1 MKNEQLKAGEKE
13 TSMQATSNVTWDKKP
28 HSYNGM
34 SFSRLVFGPSL
45 LLFKL
50 DLLQSNMTP
59 LWIMPRSFRYSS
71 LLSGERNLNEDWG
84 REAAKGCSGWRWSDP
99 SRPQKSLMLHAM
111 IASHGTLSSPQKRE
125 SVWRGREHRHWS
137 CNMMMLMTARKKIDF
152 YQTVVAAQWWWGVKH
167 SKSMSNKIQKSYEEE
182 FDRCFAIRDFS
193 RKLSS
198 QVHNNAMLMPRWCLM
213 FQTWDWRI
221 FQIFVSR
228 EHPPNK
234 NCLCIVSFEKMSNSM
249 KNYFTFKLHFLHVG
263 RVVQSIC
270 KKWGHVLF
278 LKTWR

>member
-34 SFSRLVFGPSL
+34 SFSRLMFGPSL

-59 LWIMPRSFRYSS
+59 LWIMPGSFRYSS

-137 CNMMMLMTARKKIDF
+137 CNMMMLMTARKKNWLLPNRSCCS
-152 YQTVVAAQWWWGVKH
+152 VVMRGQAKQKH
-167 SKSMSNKIQKSYEEE
+167 
-182 FDRCFAIRDFS
+182 
-193 RKLSS
+193 
-198 QVHNNAMLMPRWCLM
+198 V
-213 FQTWDWRI
+213 
-221 FQIFVSR
+221 
-228 EHPPNK
+228 
-234 NCLCIVSFEKMSNSM
+234 
-249 KNYFTFKLHFLHVG
+249 
-263 RVVQSIC
+263 
-270 KKWGHVLF
+270 
-278 LKTWR
+278 

>member
-1 MKNEQLKAGEKE
+1 MRIEE
-13 TSMQATSNVTWDKKP
+13 
-28 HSYNGM
+28 
-34 SFSRLVFGPSL
+34 
-45 LLFKL
+45 
-50 DLLQSNMTP
+50 
-59 LWIMPRSFRYSS
+59 
-71 LLSGERNLNEDWG
+71 
-84 REAAKGCSGWRWSDP
+84 EAAKGCSGWRWSDP

-125 SVWRGREHRHWS
+125 SVWRGREHRHWRAATWW
-137 CNMMMLMTARKKIDF
+137 CWWPLEKNDF
-152 YQTVVAAQWWWGVKH
+152 YQIVVAARGGVKR
-167 SKSMSNKIQKSYEEE
+167 KSMSNKIQKSYVEE
-182 FDRCFAIRDFS
+182 FDRCFAARDFS

-198 QVHNNAMLMPRWCLM
+198 QVHNALLTRWCLM